1 MVRKIFLNSTFRDSG
16 THANFQTTLKTPV
29 SHPKCRAYLDQ
40 IRIPH
45 TMHTIHEH
53 NKHLYVVEQWT
64 TTNPTAGHT
73 RKRKIILD
81 EGNYDISTLATEL
94 QSKLNTNTFL
104 PGGPSSYTVTPLSK
118 KERITIA
125 IAGTNT
131 PQLAIWP
138 MAYLKA
144 HTDLWVDSHS
154 NQVGTFVPD
163 DDAYTA
169 LGFTQDTIV
178 NVLPNSPQTG
188 IAHVSMIPFHTLY
201 LTCAFGLGTNEDAI
215 GPKGGNLLRSI
226 GVNAPPG
233 GIIHD
238 QLQNAFDYV
247 ALEAGVLHTFSFAL
261 KDLHDRD
268 IPLFHGFSFTI
279 LLVEEE

>member
-1 MVRKIFLNSTFRDSG
+1 MVRKIFLDSRFRDSG

-40 IRIPH
+40 IRIVH
-45 TMHTIHEH
+45 SMHTIHA
-53 NKHLYVVEQWT
+53 NNRHLYVVESWT

-73 RKRKIILD
+73 RKRKIALE
-81 EGNYDISTLATEL
+81 EGNYDLNTIATEL
-94 QSKLNTNTFL
+94 QSKLNTGTFL
-104 PGGPSSYTVTPLSK
+104 PTGNTYTVTPISK
-118 KERITIA
+118 TERIQIA
-125 IAGTNT
+125 IAGPNT

-138 MAYLKA
+138 MAYLKN
-144 HTDLWVDSHS
+144 HRDLWVDAFS
-154 NQVGTFVPD
+154 NQVGTFVED

-178 NVLPNSPQTG
+178 NVLPNFAQTG
-188 IAHVSMIPFHTLY
+188 NAHVSMIPFHTIY

-226 GVNAPPG
+226 GVNAAQG

-238 QLQNAFDYV
+238 QLQNPFDYV
-247 ALEAGVLHTFSFAL
+247 ALEAGVLRSFSFAL

-268 IPLFHGFSFTI
+268 IPMFHGFSFTI